1 MKTGKNM
8 QATGQQGSSA
18 ELLVEPGTAIQPD
31 VDIVEEPRGLTLYL
45 DLPGVATGATKIEVD
60 ENGILSLRAKN
71 SFVEPE
77 GEVVRQG
84 QVRDYY
90 RAFQLGHEFDRTA
103 IKASLKDGVL
113 TLTVPRKQDAIPRR
127 IEIET

>member
-1 MKTGKNM
+1 MKSGKDFEKDIGK
-8 QATGQQGSSA
+8 AAQQGSSA

-31 VDIVEEPRGLTLYL
+31 VDIVEEP
-45 DLPGVATGATKIEVD
+45 
-60 ENGILSLRAKN
+60 
-71 SFVEPE
+71 
-77 GEVVRQG
+77 QG

-103 IKASLKDGVL
+103 IKAALKDGIL
-113 TLTVPRKQDAIPRR
+113 TLTIPRKQDAIPRR